1 MYVIV
6 SYILCVTCD
15 HNPSLGTMQ
24 TLKCTVVLYM
34 HNLYSYCTCETSIRS
49 FHSPVLRLFAI
60 KNSLKTICLGCI
72 EKLTQPAHAF
82 VEYIIQSHF
91 KSYINKPSILLNATQ
106 RLPICYAQTQLPQT
120 QAVDR
125 RHAIALRMVHSPAHA

>member
-60 KNSLKTICLGCI
+60 KNFTKTIRRPDDRSGGQKKFKGRSFRGGEDIWGSDLYHRFAEENSNRG
-72 EKLTQPAHAF
+72 ESSPQAGSQQTEATKLT
-82 VEYIIQSHF
+82 
-91 KSYINKPSILLNATQ
+91 PSWAKL
-106 RLPICYAQTQLPQT
+106 Y
-120 QAVDR
+120 
-125 RHAIALRMVHSPAHA
+125 